1 MGDTAAGSVE
11 RTNRNV
17 IRLLIY
23 WLSKGLEV
31 IAAASLLFIM
41 LLTTCDVIGR
51 AFASPII
58 GTYEIVSFG
67 AGILV
72 GFSLP
77 ITTLEKGHV
86 YVDFLYQKFS
96 RPAQKVMYTLTS
108 LMGIALFLVAG
119 YNLLKMASD
128 LQKAGEVSST
138 LQLPFYAIAYGIGL
152 SCLTVCLVIA
162 SEMVAAIAGRDH
174 E

>member
-1 MGDTAAGSVE
+1 MGDVSTQGDG
-11 RTNRNV
+11 RTDRN
-17 IRLLIY
+17 IFRLLIY
-23 WLSKGLEV
+23 RLSKVLEV
-31 IAAASLLFIM
+31 VAGVSLLFIM
-41 LLTTCDVIGR
+41 VLTTCDVIGR
-51 AFASPII
+51 AFARPII

-67 AGILV
+67 AGVLV

-96 RPAQKVMYTLTS
+96 APVQKALEALTN
-108 LMGIALFLVAG
+108 LLGIALFLGAG

-128 LQKAGEVSST
+128 LQRAGEVSST
-138 LQLPFYAIAYGIGL
+138 LQLPYYAIAYGIGF
-152 SCLTVCLVIA
+152 SCLTVCLVLSA
-162 SEMVAAIAGRDH
+162 ELVTVIAGRNH

>member
-1 MGDTAAGSVE
+1 MADVSTGSAGKSDSNIL
-11 RTNRNV
+11 RR
-17 IRLLIY
+17 LIY

-31 IAAASLLFIM
+31 VAGVSLLFIM
-41 LLTTCDVIGR
+41 ILTTCDVIGR
-51 AFASPII
+51 AFAKPII

-67 AGILV
+67 AGVLV

-96 RPAQKVMYTLTS
+96 RPVRRVLYAVTNIL
-108 LMGIALFLVAG
+108 GITLFLGAG

-128 LQKAGEVSST
+128 LQRAGEVSST
-138 LQLPFYAIAYGIGL
+138 LQLPYYAIAYGIGFA
-152 SCLTVCLVIA
+152 CLTVCVVLAGELVT
-162 SEMVAAIAGRDH
+162 AIAGRQP
-174 E
+174 